1 VQESSKSDSK
11 NRVTNHKNIVLE
23 YFQLIAQGKFKES
36 LRFFAPDCKT
46 HNPYLAGNM
55 IDLTDAIVSASK
67 EMTTPEADF
76 AVKHVLD
83 EGDFVAAHTQL
94 LANKSKPSEGGLR
107 QVHIFRF
114 EGDRIVEYWDITQN
128 IMNNMPNAAGAF

>member
-1 VQESSKSDSK
+1 MQESSKSDLK

-46 HNPYLAGNM
+46 HNPYLAGSM
-55 IDLTDAIVSASK
+55 INLTDAMISASK

-76 AVKHVLD
+76 DVKHVLD

-107 QVHIFRF
+107 QVDIFRF
-114 EGDRIVEYWDITQN
+114 EGDRIVEY
-128 IMNNMPNAAGAF
+128 